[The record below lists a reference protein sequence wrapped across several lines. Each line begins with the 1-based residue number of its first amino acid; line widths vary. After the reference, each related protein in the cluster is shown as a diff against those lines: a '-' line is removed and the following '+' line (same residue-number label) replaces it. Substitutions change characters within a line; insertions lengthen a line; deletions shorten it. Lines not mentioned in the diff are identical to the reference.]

1 MQNLFKTIFI
11 NILILF
17 GIFFVL
23 EIGARFY
30 ALFFIEGKSFFREST
45 FISPWITSND
55 FPPPKVD
62 ENGNYY
68 FRHKKN
74 PTPKQKAQNTF
85 RIITVGGST
94 TANERVF
101 YSDKTDY
108 ANELE
113 KLLNQNSINKNYEV
127 LNAGADAY
135 STAQSLINIQ
145 FRLLEFEPNLIILMH
160 NVNDRSVN
168 YFGKGAE
175 GDYSNKYLEEVFL
188 NPELQVGYSFYGFL
202 FQSRL
207 LAKLGLPELL
217 ASKGSINYKNE
228 TENGERIFKRNLTNI
243 AQICKQNNVK
253 LMLLSQ
259 PNSLSKFYFEDEK
272 AQIFLY
278 DQIIKEV
285 AEKNEV
291 YFVDMFSEMGQE
303 QNLFVDPVHYSLKG
317 IHKFS
322 TILSRKI
329 LEKFSANQN

>member
-1 MQNLFKTIFI
+1 MKTLLKTIFI
-11 NILILF
+11 NVLILF

-23 EIGARFY
+23 EIGARLY
-30 ALFFIEGKSFFREST
+30 ASIFVEGKSFFREST
-45 FISPWITSND
+45 FVSPWITSND
-55 FPPPKVD
+55 FPPPEID
-62 ENGNYY
+62 ENGKYF
-68 FRHKKN
+68 FRHETK
-74 PTPKQKAQNTF
+74 PTQKQKPKNTF

-113 KLLNQNSINKNYEV
+113 KLLNQNSQGMNFEV

-145 FRLLEFEPNLIILMH
+145 FRLLEFEPDLIILMH

-168 YFGKGAE
+168 YFGEGAE

-188 NPELQVGYSFYGFL
+188 NPELQVGYSFYGFI

-217 ASKGSINYKNE
+217 ASKGSINYNNDI
-228 TENGERIFKRNLTNI
+228 ENGVRIFRRNLTNI
-243 AQICKQNNVK
+243 SQICKQSGVE

-259 PNSLSKFYFEDEK
+259 PNSFSKFYFEGEK
-272 AQIFLY
+272 EQIILY
-278 DQIIKEV
+278 DKVIKEV
-285 AEKNEV
+285 AEETEV
-291 YFVDMFSEMGQE
+291 KFVDMFSKMGQSKD
-303 QNLFVDPVHYSLKG
+303 LFVDPVHYTLKG
-317 IHKFS
+317 IQKFS
-322 TILSRKI
+322 TILSNEISERI
-329 LEKFSANQN
+329 E